1 MARTPGK
8 GYSVMQ
14 EGVCREV
21 ICFKGQVTERTR
33 KWVFFIFKSVLV
45 CSHPSSPSQE
55 MSCTYTLST
64 NQLTEQ

>member
-21 ICFKGQVTERTR
+21 ICFKGRVTERTR
-33 KWVFFIFKSVLV
+33 KWVFFSFKSVLV
-45 CSHPSSPSQE
+45 LFSSLFPIPRDE
-55 MSCTYTLST
+55 LYIHTKY
-64 NQLTEQ
+64 

>member
-1 MARTPGK
+1 MWPGLLRK

-21 ICFKGQVTERTR
+21 ICFKGRVTERTR

-45 CSHPSSPSQE
+45 LFSSLFPHPKR
-55 MSCTYTLST
+55 
-64 NQLTEQ
+64 